1 MSPNSSTPGLTPLA
15 RLLQEL
21 REELGLSYG
30 ELSEVSGVPKTT
42 LFRLERGDN
51 RTAHVSTLN
60 KLALA
65 LNCDV
70 EALYRAAGLAGAS
83 ELLPELPVYFRT
95 KYNLDDAAIQKLSE
109 TLKQLTETPD
119 SPTSSAKS

>member
-1 MSPNSSTPGLTPLA
+1 MSPKSSTPELTPLA
-15 RLLQEL
+15 RLLKEL
-21 REELGLSYG
+21 RDESGLSYG

-51 RTAHVSTLN
+51 RTAHVGTLN

-95 KYNLDDAAIQKLSE
+95 KYNLDEAAIQKLSE
-109 TLKQLTETPD
+109 TLKELTDPQDSETP
-119 SPTSSAKS
+119 SAKS